1 MISIEKVANGYI
13 VRIEEA
19 ETDET
24 LVCQREFSSM
34 NAALASVCNILK
46 EHWFEADEGIHLIV
60 EAKP

>member
-1 MISIEKVANGYI
+1 MISIERVRNGY
-13 VRIEEA
+13 VLTVNEDGEEY
-19 ETDET
+19 TM
-24 LVCQREFSSM
+24 VCQKEFSSM